1 MDSYGEEEVKQPIEE
16 EFGASSVGLEPT
28 KKEISQFEDE
38 DWHDEVDGVK
48 VPPKQQVTA
57 E

>member
-1 MDSYGEEEVKQPIEE
+1 VDSYGEEEVKQPIEE